1 MPACPRCG
9 EENPA
14 HARFCLACGRQLDAD
29 HRSQLE
35 VRKTVTVLFC
45 DVSGS
50 TRLGEQQ
57 DPEQVRRVMFR
68 YFDHARDVLE
78 RHGGTVEKFI
88 GDAVVGIFGIPVLH
102 EDDAL
107 RALRAAIDL
116 RDAIED
122 LNVELEEEYGL
133 RIDVRIGVNSGEV
146 VAGETLTGDG
156 YASGDAV
163 NVAQRLE
170 SSATAGE
177 ILIGDTTQRLARDAI
192 RTEPAGPL
200 ELKGKEGPVVAHRL
214 LEVLPGQLSHAR
226 RFDSPIVGRE
236 RELALLRDAFDRSSR
251 ERSCHLFTVLG
262 AAGVGKSRLV
272 REALAQVGDEARL
285 LVGTCLAYGE
295 GITFWPVLEVVK
307 QATGIVDGDSASQAV
322 AKIEAALAGDPSA
335 HLAAQRVASLV
346 GLVETPAAAEEG
358 FWGVRKL
365 LEALARDRSLVV
377 VIDDVHWGEPT
388 LLELLDHVADSM
400 RDAPL
405 LLVCLAR
412 PELLDAWPAWGGGKR
427 NATSIF
433 LEPLSE
439 SESRLLLANL
449 LGGGVAD
456 EVLLRIHPSAEGNPL
471 FVEEM
476 VSMLI
481 DGGYLEPG
489 GWSDEADLSEIPVP
503 ESIQVLLASRLDQ
516 LDGGERRAIERG
528 AVEGSVFHRGAVEAL
543 ADDEL
548 QGHVD
553 ECLESLVR
561 KELVRPYRASFAG
574 EDGFRF
580 RHGLIREAAYDA
592 LPKVVR
598 ADLHERVAVWLEDM
612 VRSERA
618 GEVEEL
624 LGFHLEQAYRYRV
637 ELTRMD
643 ERARAIALRAAA
655 RLGAAG
661 RRALAKGDADA
672 ATNLLERALAL
683 TAEKAEAWLDLA
695 IELGVALQEAGESRR
710 SQRIFAE
717 ALEVARRLGDRRREV
732 VVVVRRAGQSVV
744 GDPARADE
752 VMGEVEST
760 MPVLEEA
767 GEDRALATAWML
779 LGQFRGI
786 GVGRFAYA
794 EEAYERALD
803 HSRRAGDRREEAN
816 ILRWLGFV
824 ALFGPRPVDDAAA
837 RCRALIDSSGGDPL
851 VEAGVLRSLCAL
863 EARRGNF
870 AEARALVERGRKL
883 SEELGVAE
891 QLHVSFAFALGDIE
905 LLAGDYEAAERALR
919 SGGERL
925 DRAGDRG
932 YRATIMAMLARAAF
946 AQGRVD
952 EVEALALE
960 GQADASEQDIWRSIG
975 GGAVALV
982 LAQRGEYERAET
994 LAREMVALLEPTDG
1008 LDLRGGTLADLAEVL
1023 RAAGREE
1030 EAVEAAGRALELFE
1044 EKGNVVSAARVRR
1057 LFPAATAT
1065 GRAAPAP

>member
-9 EENPA
+9 EENPE
-14 HARFCLACGRQLDAD
+14 HARFCLACGRQLDTD
-29 HRSQLE
+29 HRAQLE

-68 YFDHARDVLE
+68 YFDRARDVLE

-116 RDAIED
+116 RAAIED
-122 LNVELEEEYGL
+122 LNVELEAEFGL
-133 RIDVRIGVNSGEV
+133 RIDIRIGVNSGEV
-146 VAGETLTGDG
+146 VAGETLSGDG

-170 SSATAGE
+170 SSAVAGE

-192 RTEPAGPL
+192 RTEPAGPM
-200 ELKGKEGPVVAHRL
+200 ELKGKEEPVVAHRL

-262 AAGVGKSRLV
+262 AAGVGKSRLL
-272 REALAQVGDEARL
+272 REALAQVGDDAH
-285 LVGTCLAYGE
+285 VFSGICLAYGE

-307 QATGIVDGDSASQAV
+307 QATGIVDGDSSSQAV

-335 HLAAQRVASLV
+335 QLAAQRVASLV

-358 FWGVRKL
+358 FWAFRKL
-365 LEALARDRSLVV
+365 LEALARDRPLVV
-377 VIDDVHWGEPT
+377 VIDDAHWGEAK
-388 LLELLDHVADSM
+388 LLELLDHVADSV

-412 PELLDAWPAWGGGKR
+412 PDLLEAWPAWGGGKR

-439 SESRLLLANL
+439 AESRLLLSNL

-456 EVLLRIHPSAEGNPL
+456 EVLARIHPSAEGNPL

-489 GWSDEADLSEIPVP
+489 GWAAGADVSEIPVP

-548 QGHVD
+548 EGHVD
-553 ECLESLVR
+553 ECLDSLVR

-643 ERARAIALRAAA
+643 ERARAIAQRAAA

-661 RRALAKGDADA
+661 RRALAKGDLGA
-672 ATNLLERALAL
+672 ATNLLDRALAL
-683 TAEKAEAWLDLA
+683 VGEKAETWLDLA
-695 IELGVALQEAGESRR
+695 VELGIALREAGDFRR
-710 SQRIFAE
+710 AQRILAE
-717 ALEVARRLGDRRREV
+717 ALEVARRLGDRRAEV
-732 VVVVRRAGQSVV
+732 VVVVQRAEATVLS
-744 GDPARADE
+744 DPSRAEE
-752 VMGEVEST
+752 VMNEVEAA
-760 MPVLEEA
+760 MPVLEEV
-767 GEDRALATAWML
+767 GDDRALATAWTL
-779 LGQFRGI
+779 LGQYRGI
-786 GVGRFAYA
+786 GLGRFAYA
-794 EEAYERALD
+794 EEAYGKALE
-803 HSRRAGDRREEAN
+803 HVGKIGDGREKAN
-816 ILRWLGFV
+816 VLRGLAV
-824 ALFGPRPVDDAAA
+824 VYLFGPRPVEDAMT
-837 RCRALIDSSGGDPL
+837 RCRGLIDLAGGDPM
-851 VEAGVLRSLCAL
+851 VEASVLRSLGAL
-863 EARRGNF
+863 EARLGNF
-870 AEARALVERGRKL
+870 DEGRALVRRARML
-883 SEELGVAE
+883 YEELGVGGM
-891 QLHVSFAFALGDIE
+891 LPVSLAFALGDIE
-905 LLAGDYEAAERALR
+905 LLAEDYPAAERELR
-919 SGGERL
+919 RGEEVLERM
-925 DRAGDRG
+925 GERG
-932 YRATIMAMLARAAF
+932 YRSTVLAMLARAVYG
-946 AQGRVD
+946 QGRLD
-952 EVEALALE
+952 EAETLARE
-960 GQADASEQDIWRSIG
+960 GQADSPESDIWASL
-975 GGAVALV
+975 GAGALALV
-982 LAQRGEYERAET
+982 QASRGEYERAEAT
-994 LAREMVALLEPTDG
+994 ARETIVQLETTDTIEM
-1008 LDLRGGTLADLAEVL
+1008 RAVIHADLAEVL
-1023 RAAGREE
+1023 VAAGRDED
-1030 EAVEAAGRALELFE
+1030 ALRTAEQALDLFE
-1044 EKGNVVSAARVRR
+1044 QKGNVASAARVRR
-1057 LFPAATAT
+1057 LFPAATAP
-1065 GRAAPAP
+1065 GRAAPTP